1 MAIPWSTA
9 STTLIA
15 VTNASRKSCRCW
27 VPASAAFPPER
38 RHMSNS
44 LTIALSKGRILD
56 DTLPLLK
63 LAGIEPVE
71 DLNKSRKL
79 IFGTTDPDVRLLI
92 VRATDRKS
100 TRLNS
105 SHVRISY
112 AVFCLKKKK
121 KNEKPLVQYE
131 LKKHSYQ

>member
-1 MAIPWSTA
+1 
-9 STTLIA
+9 
-15 VTNASRKSCRCW
+15 KSCRCW

-92 VRATDRKS
+92 VRATDVP
-100 TRLNS
+100 TYVAQGAAELGVAGTVVHMAYGRLGL
-105 SHVRISY
+105 HVPRHLSI
-112 AVFCLKKKK
+112 AHT
-121 KNEKPLVQYE
+121 ER
-131 LKKHSYQ
+131 